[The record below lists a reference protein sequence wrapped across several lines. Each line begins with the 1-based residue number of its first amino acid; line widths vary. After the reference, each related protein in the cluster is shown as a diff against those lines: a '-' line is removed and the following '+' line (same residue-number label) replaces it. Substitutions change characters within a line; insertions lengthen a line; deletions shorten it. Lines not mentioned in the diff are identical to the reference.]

1 MSTDV
6 LSDEWTS
13 PGDIRVP
20 VCPLLSFTDL
30 TADPLYICCFIDPV
44 VKVEPGQDVIL
55 PCHTDDTSIRAA
67 EWTRSDVSTPT
78 EILFWRGGKTY
89 SDFKDRVQLVDGELK
104 TGDVSLILKDVK
116 RDDVGTY
123 ECRVVTAGS
132 RLNKR
137 ANIKTDPISIVKL
150 QLADPGEC
158 V

>member
-30 TADPLYICCFIDPV
+30 TADPLYICCFIEPV
-44 VKVEPGQDVIL
+44 VIRVELGQDATL
-55 PCHTDDTSIRAA
+55 PCPAGDTSIRAA
-67 EWTRSDVSTPT
+67 EWTRSDMSPPT

-104 TGDVSLILKDVK
+104 TGNVSLKLKNMS

-132 RLNKR
+132 RRKR
-137 ANIKTDPISIVKL
+137 AVPNTKLISIVQL
-150 QLADPGEC
+150 QVTDPGEC